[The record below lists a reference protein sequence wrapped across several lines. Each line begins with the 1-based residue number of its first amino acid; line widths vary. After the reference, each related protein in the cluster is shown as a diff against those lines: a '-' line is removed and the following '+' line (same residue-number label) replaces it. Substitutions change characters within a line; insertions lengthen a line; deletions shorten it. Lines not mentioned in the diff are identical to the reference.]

1 MYFSCNILL
10 YFILCFWFR
19 TRAAATQTDKCVE
32 SPCYYKQLHPDSYH
46 VPSVHSYSP
55 SVHSYSPSVLSES
68 HTMAR
73 TDHFIFLKISR
84 SPEVFS
90 LHNEGNVLES
100 WNFSVFIFF
109 FFQYGYHIHL
119 FILDLKK
126 KNFFKLNQL
135 PHAKMSTSLCYF
147 LRFGK
152 IQCLMETNPEIMVGS
167 EDSQYSDL
175 WLPA

>member
-73 TDHFIFLKISR
+73 TDHFIFFKISR

-100 WNFSVFIFF
+100 WNFSVFILFF
-109 FFQYGYHIHL
+109 FFSIW
-119 FILDLKK
+119 
-126 KNFFKLNQL
+126 L
-135 PHAKMSTSLCYF
+135 PHTL
-147 LRFGK
+147 
-152 IQCLMETNPEIMVGS
+152 I
-167 EDSQYSDL
+167 YSGP
-175 WLPA
+175 WKEKFFQTKPVTTC